1 MRLGTPPPPFAPSR
15 LRTHPPPHSSHL
27 FPSRSSSLARLPC
40 RPQAGVKY
48 SLVVTVTDG
57 QDHYIEVL
65 DQPWRT
71 PRYALLAHEVGAKV
85 VRRLKLLGEEGHG
98 IWQQRPQ
105 VEEPVKEAKETAAK
119 EMEK

>member
-1 MRLGTPPPPFAPSR
+1 V
-15 LRTHPPPHSSHL
+15 
-27 FPSRSSSLARLPC
+27 
-40 RPQAGVKY
+40 AGVKY

>member
-1 MRLGTPPPPFAPSR
+1 
-15 LRTHPPPHSSHL
+15 
-27 FPSRSSSLARLPC
+27 
-40 RPQAGVKY
+40 
-48 SLVVTVTDG
+48 
-57 QDHYIEVL
+57 VL
-65 DQPWRT
+65 DQAWRT

-105 VEEPVKEAKETAAK
+105 VEELVKEAKELQAAK